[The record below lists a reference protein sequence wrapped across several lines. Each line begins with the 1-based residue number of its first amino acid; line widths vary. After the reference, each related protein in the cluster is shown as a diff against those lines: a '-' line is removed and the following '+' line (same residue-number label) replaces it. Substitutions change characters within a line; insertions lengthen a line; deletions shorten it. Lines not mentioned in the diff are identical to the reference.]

1 MCFIVFVNYNASKVL
16 KGHICNRM
24 AHNCKYCP
32 NRDQCPKEWDP
43 FKFFDFWVVFFIMIY
58 FLALTFKLLIP
69 YKNFTHKSFSIVS
82 FENFSIGASFQSAS
96 HIKT

>member
-43 FKFFDFWVVFFIMIY
+43 FKFFDFWVVFF
-58 FLALTFKLLIP
+58 L
-69 YKNFTHKSFSIVS
+69 S
-82 FENFSIGASFQSAS
+82 
-96 HIKT
+96 